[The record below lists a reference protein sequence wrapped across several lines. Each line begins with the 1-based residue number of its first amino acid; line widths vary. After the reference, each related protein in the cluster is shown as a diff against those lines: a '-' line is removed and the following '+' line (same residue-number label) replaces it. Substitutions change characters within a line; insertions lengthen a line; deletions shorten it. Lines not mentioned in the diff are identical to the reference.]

1 MKKMNLF
8 FALMVGALIGFTSC
22 SKDDDLSPEE
32 LEAKQT
38 KELLEKISA
47 NFDDITSQK
56 WALKEFQP
64 SASMVAASQ
73 TQDGADALTTITNAT
88 HAKNFNLVLSFLTEG
103 AVIKPAI
110 DVNLTDE
117 EIDVKLKAYQD
128 EVYPEFADWGFILG
142 KESTLATFRRVIAA
156 PLAADD
162 LKIDDITS
170 DETGLCIF
178 SIAMSDFSGLA
189 YDDLVLARKK
199 LIAGNNDNIYMNE
212 DGTLT
217 VETTSVKYG
226 VSKLILEQV
235 K

>member
-88 HAKNFNLVLSFLTEG
+88 HAKNFNLVLSF
-103 AVIKPAI
+103 
-110 DVNLTDE
+110 
-117 EIDVKLKAYQD
+117 
-128 EVYPEFADWGFILG
+128 
-142 KESTLATFRRVIAA
+142 
-156 PLAADD
+156 
-162 LKIDDITS
+162 
-170 DETGLCIF
+170 
-178 SIAMSDFSGLA
+178 
-189 YDDLVLARKK
+189 
-199 LIAGNNDNIYMNE
+199 
-212 DGTLT
+212 
-217 VETTSVKYG
+217 
-226 VSKLILEQV
+226 
-235 K
+235 